1 MTLSAMIFCVHIE
14 MLRDE
19 LKECLAGASFT
30 MIPGQTGA
38 LKDKEEQAG
47 G

>member
-19 LKECLAGASFT
+19 LKECHAGASFT
-30 MIPGQTGA
+30 MIQGRLGH
-38 LKDKEEQAG
+38 
-47 G
+47 